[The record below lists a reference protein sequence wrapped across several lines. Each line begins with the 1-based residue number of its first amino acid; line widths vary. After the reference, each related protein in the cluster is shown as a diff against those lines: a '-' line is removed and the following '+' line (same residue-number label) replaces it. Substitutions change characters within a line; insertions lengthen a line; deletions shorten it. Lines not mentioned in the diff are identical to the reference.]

1 MGHIPGT
8 GNMGAVSM
16 VDLVMIEVIAALLEA
31 VVIAWERDK
40 EKRG

>member
-1 MGHIPGT
+1 
-8 GNMGAVSM
+8 M
-16 VDLVMIEVIAALLEA
+16 VDLVMIEVIAVLLEA